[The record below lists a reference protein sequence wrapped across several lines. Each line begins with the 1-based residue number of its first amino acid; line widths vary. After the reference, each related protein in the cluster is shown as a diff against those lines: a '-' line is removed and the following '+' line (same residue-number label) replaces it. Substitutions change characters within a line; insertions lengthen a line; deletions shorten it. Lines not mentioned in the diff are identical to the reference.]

1 VRQNPGVISLRFLG
15 RVATLFVLLVWVS
28 ASAGQAD
35 LPQLGGAS
43 YWIDGSGHSTP
54 DSALAV
60 PSSLYRPLT
69 PGQFLGLRAK
79 DVAWIR
85 FSTTATASAD
95 HVYLAVPDTRVDRAT
110 LYTRR
115 NGSWSQQSAGDDVPV
130 SDWPVPQAYPVFPL
144 DLSGAADTFL
154 LRVVAAEDFSAGIQ
168 LITERRLSNLQQ
180 RDTLA
185 NGLYLGL
192 ISMVSIFALV
202 GAFVFKDRAHAWLGI
217 HALIVNLIVARN
229 VGIAGL
235 HLWPAAPQWNDASEY
250 VLSIFCFAPLLGFV
264 AVAMSLKAR
273 SPTAYWTFCAIA
285 GLACMAA
292 VWAYYLP
299 MPARSLLAVTL
310 TLGLSAL
317 GVAGTA
323 WAWWRGDRFAGWILA
338 AFLPMLAGLPFPVG
352 RWLRLLPDSFL
363 TQHAIQ
369 IALGVTLPSVL
380 FLLMVRSQE
389 RMDYR
394 RRITRLDQHD
404 PLTGLVNDEVFE
416 QRLRG
421 MIKRAQRLHCDA
433 AVLMVEIANLPPLTK
448 EFGRKAVLRVMLRLA
463 GRLTGMVRPMDTVAR
478 VGETRY
484 GVLMEGPV
492 PADRTAQLGSKFLAR
507 LIVPFSGLPVGLTVR
522 PRIAVVLVPSQA
534 STSSEA
540 IQRLNAL
547 LDEVPP
553 AHSNSIFV
561 MDSQPVA
568 SAPAMVPS

>member
-1 VRQNPGVISLRFLG
+1 MSSLQFLVRVG
-15 RVATLFVLLVWVS
+15 TLFVLLVCFS

-35 LPQLGGAS
+35 PLDGAA
-43 YWIDGSGHSTP
+43 YWIDRSGHSTP

-69 PGQFLGLRAK
+69 PGQFLGLQPR

-85 FSTTATASAD
+85 FSTTATAPVD
-95 HVYLAVPDTRVDRAT
+95 HVYVAVLDTRVDRAT

-115 NGSWSQQSAGDDVPV
+115 DGSWSQQSAGDHVPV
-130 SDWPVPQAYPVFPL
+130 SDWPLPQAYPVFPL

-154 LRVVAAEDFSAGIQ
+154 LRVEATDDLSTGIE
-168 LITERRLSNLQQ
+168 LITQNRLSSLQQ

-185 NGLYLGL
+185 HGLYLGL

-202 GAFVFKDRAHAWLGI
+202 GAFVFKDRAYVWLGL
-217 HALIVNLIVARN
+217 HALIVYLVVARL
-229 VGIAGL
+229 VGIAGV
-235 HLWPAAPQWNDASEY
+235 HFWPDAPEWNDAAEY

-264 AVAMSLKAR
+264 AVGMSLKAR
-273 SPTAYWTFCAIA
+273 SPRTYWTFCAFA

-299 MPARSLLAVTL
+299 MPARSLLAVTV

-317 GVAGTA
+317 AIAGTA

-369 IALGVTLPSVL
+369 IALGMTLPTVL

-389 RMDYR
+389 RLDYR

-404 PLTGLVNDEVFE
+404 PLTGLVNDQVFE
-416 QRLRG
+416 DRLRG

-433 AVLMVEIANLPPLTK
+433 AVLTVEIANLPPLAK

-478 VGETRY
+478 IGETRY

-492 PADRTAQLGSKFLAR
+492 PADRTAQLGTKFLAR
-507 LIVPFSGLPVGLTVR
+507 LILPFNGLPVGLAVR

-534 STSSEA
+534 ATASEA
-540 IQRLNAL
+540 IQQLNTL
-547 LDEVPP
+547 LDETPP
-553 AHSNSIFV
+553 EHSNSIFV

-568 SAPAMVPS
+568 SAPSMVPS